1 MVVKSVS
8 HNQKLLTNSLDGHLM
23 KKCPVCAVE
32 VEDNAPFCNICGVNL
47 SGAKDV
53 GPSSVETPVSKESGT
68 PAPTSAPPIIKRGRT
83 SFYLPAL
90 QFLAAVALLGL
101 VLYYTTADIPGPDA
115 ESQPAGMNGT
125 SENLDAYVS
134 DENPLRCPNWIN
146 RDAANDPDGCPLVLT
161 SSWETDN
168 FNIKANQYQSVLSL
182 IVFLGLCIFIQA
194 RRINDSNIMAPLI
207 FCILI
212 MVIIY
217 AYIGGGYSSVNE
229 DKLDSLS
236 ESYPQ
241 EALGSVYS
249 TLGATAA
256 LVVIVVSYI
265 VFLYAVTGKDISEAP
280 LSTIYSFVGAGSL
293 VFAALHHNWVRGP
306 WFNCST
312 LFSGGTDLQIFD
324 ACYAAGGEPTRALVN
339 LQPVE
344 MIILLAGLLALL
356 FGIAAYILQTIRLKD
371 MEEAKYFLMILLGL
385 GFQFFVL
392 VWNLIR
398 NRANLYFEQGDII
411 LTVLFVSIAFLGIY
425 LFYRKRKSEQS
436 MEGLAYFGLFAVGIG
451 TLFATMIAPAL
462 LSQKDISAP
471 DDTIGWVML
480 VIPLLV
486 AGGAV
491 WYGIKF
497 GTEKFRDR
505 MMEMQLSSP
514 PSDPFDSSFTPEEDE
529 ETSSE
534 DKLPALPK
542 EITLED
548 AMDRLLSEFPEATI
562 DIKPTEDANYGVDF
576 TDIEKELKE
585 DLAETPKIRK
595 AMKVDYSVDY
605 EELSKYYSTTEDT
618 INQTVTHLKS
628 GRNIMLY
635 GDPGTGKT
643 ALANL
648 LLSQLCGV
656 NEAKDGSMIPNYS
669 IVTAN
674 AEWSNFEVIGGI
686 SPDDSGG
693 YYFKDGYVADAA
705 KNCEKTMQ
713 EVGKPHYL
721 VIDEFNRA
729 NIDEAF
735 GKLFTVFEYR
745 DKQALL
751 TAKETGG
758 APFMMPPEFRIIGTM
773 NTQDKN
779 TLFNVGHALMRRFA
793 FVEIGLPDR
802 DDEYS
807 RMPIFVFNKLTKL
820 GIAPER
826 PDEDEDWYAKEMF
839 DFYDTEGIMF
849 KAFNKFMNFLEEEEL
864 PQSRD
869 DEIARGVRTYR
880 KIGPAVIID
889 SMLTVFNSIGQYD
902 LDRALGDVIK
912 SNIMPALEGLERNEL
927 KCLMLKSQEVLG
939 PTHSITVTLE
949 KMVDSPGLSV
959 FG

>member
-1 MVVKSVS
+1 
-8 HNQKLLTNSLDGHLM
+8 M
-23 KKCPVCAVE
+23 KKCPVCAVD
-32 VEDNAPFCNICGVNL
+32 VEDDAPYCNICGVNL

-53 GPSSVETPVSKESGT
+53 GPSEVETPVKKSEGKPASSSPPPNLGKSK
-68 PAPTSAPPIIKRGRT
+68 P
-83 SFYLPAL
+83 SFYLPAI
-90 QFLAAVALLGL
+90 QFLVAVALLGL
-101 VLYYTTADIPGPDA
+101 VLYYTTGDIPTTDSESSATSQMNMTADEKAARLIDTYTHTDKPLDCPPWINPDA
-115 ESQPAGMNGT
+115 AP
-125 SENLDAYVS
+125 D
-134 DENPLRCPNWIN
+134 PN
-146 RDAANDPDGCPLVLT
+146 GCPLVLENGGDDNSYNYDFT
-161 SSWETDN
+161 GFTVETHQ
-168 FNIKANQYQSVLSL
+168 FQTVIAL
-182 IVFLGLCIFIQA
+182 IGLLGFCIVVQA

-207 FCILI
+207 LCILV
-212 MVIIY
+212 MIIVY
-217 AYIGGGYSSVNE
+217 VYVGGGYSPVNDDE
-229 DKLDSLS
+229 VKDVNPNYPEGALD
-236 ESYPQ
+236 
-241 EALGSVYS
+241 ALYS
-249 TLGATAA
+249 TIGVTAA
-256 LVVIVVSYI
+256 LIVIVVSYI

-293 VFAALHHNWVRGP
+293 VFAALHHNWVQGP
-306 WFNCST
+306 WDSCT
-312 LFSGGTDLQIFD
+312 KAIADYGIDPDAACADVGGKGSIV
-324 ACYAAGGEPTRALVN
+324 LVN
-339 LQPVE
+339 LQAGE
-344 MIILLAGLLALL
+344 MLVLMLGLLALVI
-356 FGIAAYILQTIRLKD
+356 GIAAYVLQTIRLKD
-371 MEEAKYFLMILLGL
+371 MEEAKYFFFILFGL
-385 GFQFFVL
+385 GFQFIVL
-392 VWNLIR
+392 LWNLLR
-398 NRANLYFEQGDII
+398 NSANFYFETSDWI
-411 LTVLFVSIAFLGIY
+411 LTVLFMAITFLGVF
-425 LFYRKRKSEQS
+425 LFYRKRKSEES
-436 MEGLAYFGLFAVGIG
+436 MEGFAYFGLFVAGIG

-462 LSQKDISAP
+462 LSGSEISSPGSNQEWA
-471 DDTIGWVML
+471 MF

-486 AGGAV
+486 SGGAI
-491 WYGIKF
+491 WYGWKF
-497 GTEKFRDR
+497 GVEKFKDR
-505 MMEMQLSSP
+505 MMEMQLSNP
-514 PSDPFDSSFTPEEDE
+514 PAADPFDSSFKPEEESKPDE
-529 ETSSE
+529 PVAQESSG
-534 DKLPALPK
+534 D
-542 EITLED
+542 ISLED

-562 DIKPTEDANYGVDF
+562 DIKPTEDENYGADLSHL
-576 TDIEKELKE
+576 DDLEKDLKE
-585 DLAETPKIRK
+585 ELAESPKIRK
-595 AMKVDYSVDY
+595 AMKVDYNVDY
-605 EELSKYYSTTEDT
+605 EELSKFYSTTEDT

-648 LLSQLCGV
+648 LLSQICGV
-656 NEAKDGSMIPNYS
+656 KEGKDGSPIPNYT

-693 YYFKDGYVADAA
+693 YFFKDGYVADAA
-705 KNCEKTMQ
+705 KSCEKTMQ
-713 EVGKPHYL
+713 EDGKPHYL

-802 DDEYS
+802 DDEYK
-807 RMPIFVFNKLTKL
+807 RMPIFVFNKLNKL

-826 PDEDEDWYAKEMF
+826 PDEDEDWYGKEMF
-839 DFYDTEGIMF
+839 DFYDDDGTMF

-889 SMLTVFNSIGQYD
+889 SMLTVFNSRGQYD
-902 LDRALGDVIK
+902 LDRALEDVIK

-927 KCLMLKSQEVLG
+927 KCLMLKAQEVLG
-939 PTHSITVTLE
+939 QNHGISNTLE

>member
-1 MVVKSVS
+1 MR
-8 HNQKLLTNSLDGHLM
+8 
-23 KKCPVCAVE
+23 KCPVCAVE
-32 VEDNAPFCNICGVNL
+32 VEDTAPFCNICGVNL
-47 SGAKDV
+47 AGAKDV
-53 GPSSVETPVSKESGT
+53 GPSKVETPVAKEEKTSKVSSVSSIPPVSSGR
-68 PAPTSAPPIIKRGRT
+68 AKS

-90 QFLAAVALLGL
+90 QFLFAVALLGL
-101 VLYYTTADIPGPDA
+101 VLYYTTADVPNPESTVGEGVTFEDLRNYTTYNEPLTCPGWGEIA
-115 ESQPAGMNGT
+115 SKGN
-125 SENLDAYVS
+125 EN
-134 DENPLRCPNWIN
+134 
-146 RDAANDPDGCPLVLT
+146 GCPLVLNSEWDT
-161 SSWETDN
+161 AN
-168 FNIKANQYQSVLSL
+168 FNVKTHEYQTILGLTVLM
-182 IVFLGLCIFIQA
+182 GLCILVQA
-194 RRINDSNIMAPLI
+194 RRISDSNIMAPLFLMLI
-207 FCILI
+207 ILGI
-212 MVIIY
+212 
-217 AYIGGGYSSVNE
+217 
-229 DKLDSLS
+229 
-236 ESYPQ
+236 
-241 EALGSVYS
+241 VYLWMGKDQAPLEGLES
-249 TLGATAA
+249 TLGATAG
-256 LVVIVVSYI
+256 LVIIVVSYI
-265 VFLYAVTGKDISEAP
+265 VFLYAVTGKDITEAP
-280 LSTIYSFVGAGSL
+280 LSTIYSFIGAGSL

-306 WFNCST
+306 WLSCDTSLKSFDSSLEQACT
-312 LFSGGTDLQIFD
+312 EVGGQVQYAYIDLQPI
-324 ACYAAGGEPTRALVN
+324 
-339 LQPVE
+339 E
-344 MIILLAGLLALL
+344 MLILLAGILFLLL
-356 FGIAAYILQTIRLKD
+356 GIAGYILQTVRLKD
-371 MEEAKYFLMILLGL
+371 MEEAKYFFMILMGL
-385 GFQFFVL
+385 SLQFIVV
-392 VWNLIR
+392 VWNLVR
-398 NRANLYFEQGDII
+398 NSANFYFQEGDII
-411 LTVLFVSIAFLGIY
+411 LTVLSVSISFLGMY

-436 MEGLAYFGLFAVGIG
+436 MEGLAYFGLFVSGIG

-462 LSQKDISAP
+462 LSGSDISSP
-471 DDTIGWVML
+471 ESTTDWVMFGL
-480 VIPLLV
+480 PLAV
-486 AGGAV
+486 AAGAV
-491 WYGIKF
+491 WYGIKY

-505 MMEMQLSSP
+505 MVEMQLSKP
-514 PSDPFDSSFTPEEDE
+514 PVADPFDSDFVPEEEKPD
-529 ETSSE
+529 SKSE
-534 DKLPALPK
+534 PEPIKSGD
-542 EITLED
+542 ISLED

-562 DIKPTEDANYGVDF
+562 DIKPTEDENYGVDLS
-576 TDIEKELKE
+576 DIEKELKE
-585 DLAETPKIRK
+585 ELAETPKIRK
-595 AMKVDYSVDY
+595 AMKVDYNVDY

-648 LLSQLCGV
+648 LLSQVCGV
-656 NEAKDGSMIPNYS
+656 KEAKDGSMIPNYS

-693 YYFKDGYVADAA
+693 YFFKDGYVADAA

-713 EVGKPHYL
+713 EDGKPHYL

-802 DDEYS
+802 DDEYR
-807 RMPIFVFNKLTKL
+807 RMPVFVFNKLNKL
-820 GIAPER
+820 GIAPDR
-826 PDEDEDWYAKEMF
+826 PEGSDEEDWYSKEMF
-839 DFYDTEGIMF
+839 DFYDDDGTMF
-849 KAFNKFMNFLEEEEL
+849 KAFNKFMNFLEEQEL

-869 DEIARGVRTYR
+869 DEVARGVRTYR

-889 SMLTVFNSIGQYD
+889 SLLTVFNSRGQYD

-927 KCLMLKSQEVLG
+927 KCLMLKAQEVLG
-939 PTHSITVTLE
+939 QKHVIAVTLE